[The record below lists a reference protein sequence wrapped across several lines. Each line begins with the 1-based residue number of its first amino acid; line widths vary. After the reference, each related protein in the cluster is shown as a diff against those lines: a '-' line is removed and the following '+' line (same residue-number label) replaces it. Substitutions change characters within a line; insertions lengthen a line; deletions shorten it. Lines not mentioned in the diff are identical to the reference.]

1 MHAKYML
8 LFTVDMFQI
17 IIQLF
22 TMNLKDTL
30 TTFHQKLQ
38 NLEEEI
44 KSRFSSENNRRNE
57 IESIDKTLQTLSN
70 KENLGKRKSQFSEAS
85 AKLENF
91 AIEERSIRNSKDLRL
106 VKELNNASLETARL
120 EISLIT
126 EDNRK
131 LKDLKF
137 KCLKQKDFLT
147 KKISASTG
155 EAEDGMCDGDESLSM
170 IDAAACQVEQCQVE
184 QVNLEEKWSQIHT
197 VRIRYGNGIFMN

>member
-1 MHAKYML
+1 MQLACYVML
-8 LFTVDMFQI
+8 LFTVDLFQI

-30 TTFHQKLQ
+30 TTFHQKLL
-38 NLEEEI
+38 NLEEEVKI
-44 KSRFSSENNRRNE
+44 RFSSENNRRNE

-120 EISLIT
+120 EISILT

-131 LKDLKF
+131 LRDLKF

-147 KKISASTG
+147 KKISASILD
-155 EAEDGMCDGDESLSM
+155 DGMGDGDESFSM
-170 IDAAACQVEQCQVE
+170 IDAAAGQVEECQVE

-197 VRIRYGNGIFMN
+197 VRNRDANGIFVN

>member
-1 MHAKYML
+1 MHAKHML
-8 LFTVDMFQI
+8 LFTVDLFQI

-30 TTFHQKLQ
+30 TTFHQKLL
-38 NLEEEI
+38 NLEEEVKI
-44 KSRFSSENNRRNE
+44 RFSSENNRRNE

-120 EISLIT
+120 EISILT

-137 KCLKQKDFLT
+137 KCLRQKDFLT
-147 KKISASTG
+147 KKISASTV
-155 EAEDGMCDGDESLSM
+155 DGMGDGDESLSM
-170 IDAAACQVEQCQVE
+170 IDAAAGQVEQCQVE

-197 VRIRYGNGIFMN
+197 VRNRDANGIFMN